1 MHSNTRTAVETPHSV
16 EYAGAQDL
24 RLRPSDR
31 RTPVDDE
38 MLIEVT
44 AVGVCGTDLAQ
55 WRDTD
60 GPTRTRTVIG
70 HEFGGRILELGPQA
84 HGWSIGQFV
93 AIDPNIACEDCE
105 QCARGLR
112 ALCPQRRLL
121 GRDLDGGMRTH
132 YTVSA
137 RQAVVLP
144 SGVDP
149 RAAALVEPVAVGVHA
164 VSRSGIGQGDRVGVI
179 GGGAI
184 GAACA
189 RVAVEIGASPVLV
202 EPDAD
207 RGDRLRIEGFEAY
220 GGPAEDGS
228 KWDAA
233 IDTVGIT
240 ATVDA
245 ASDHVVRG
253 STICIVGL
261 AHGSPLPLAENL
273 VRRELTLRGS
283 FCYTTDELKKAADI
297 VGAHGLA
304 AIPVDTV
311 DGFADAPTT
320 IAELAT
326 GGLRAGKTVFLP

>member
-1 MHSNTRTAVETPHSV
+1 MQSSTASKTPFSV
-16 EYAGAQDL
+16 EFEGARDL
-24 RLRPSDR
+24 RLRPCAPR
-31 RTPVDDE
+31 PPVDDE
-38 MLIEVT
+38 VLIEVA
-44 AVGVCGTDLAQ
+44 AVGICGTDLSQ
-55 WRDTD
+55 WRDAD
-60 GPTRTRTVIG
+60 GPTRLRTVIG

-84 HGWSIGQFV
+84 QRLSIGQFV
-93 AIDPNIACEDCE
+93 AIDPNVACEDCE
-105 QCARGLR
+105 QCAQGLR
-112 ALCPQRRLL
+112 AICAQRRLL

-132 YTVSA
+132 VTISS
-137 RQAVVLP
+137 RQAIELP
-144 SGVDP
+144 YEVDP
-149 RAAALVEPVAVGVHA
+149 RAVGLVEPIAVGVHA
-164 VSRSGIGQGDRVGVI
+164 VSRVGIGPGDRVGVI

-189 RVAVEIGASPVLV
+189 RVAVEFGASPVLV
-202 EPDAD
+202 EPDAG
-207 RGDRLRIEGFEAY
+207 RRNRLRIEGFEAY
-220 GGPAEDGS
+220 GGPADDGS

-240 ATVDA
+240 ATVAA

-261 AHGSPLPLAENL
+261 AHGSPLPPAENL

-297 VGAHGLA
+297 VGVHGLA

-311 DGFADAPTT
+311 DGFAQAPMI

>member
-1 MHSNTRTAVETPHSV
+1 MQNSKAVETPLSV
-16 EYAGAQDL
+16 EFEGVRDL
-24 RLRPSDR
+24 RLRSRDQRP
-31 RTPVDDE
+31 PVDDE

-44 AVGVCGTDLAQ
+44 AVGVCGTDLSQ
-55 WRDTD
+55 WRDAE
-60 GPTRTRTVIG
+60 GPTPPRTVIG

-93 AIDPNIACEDCE
+93 AIDPNITCEDCE
-105 QCARGLR
+105 KCAQGLR
-112 ALCPQRRLL
+112 ALCAQRRLL
-121 GRDLDGGMRTH
+121 GRELDGGMRTH
-132 YTVSA
+132 LTISS
-137 RQAVVLP
+137 RQAVGLP
-144 SGVDP
+144 DGVDP
-149 RAAALVEPVAVGVHA
+149 RAVALVEPVAVGVHA
-164 VSRSGIGQGDRVGVI
+164 VGRSGIGPGDRVGVI

-189 RVAVEIGASPVLV
+189 RVAVEIGANPVLI

-207 RGDRLRIEGFEAY
+207 RRDRLRVEGFQAY
-220 GGPAEDGS
+220 GGAAEDRSTWG
-228 KWDAA
+228 AV

-261 AHGSPLPLAENL
+261 AHGSPLPPAENL

-283 FCYTTDELKKAADI
+283 FCYTTDELKTAADI

-320 IAELAT
+320 IAELAV